1 MELKH
6 LEAKL
11 QNLEADLAMNAAII
25 QDIKGAVKDILAQ
38 GSDTKSGG
46 QKAAAVVSAGGFS
59 VNKTMAAISR
69 LDVGFAQARPSH
81 CDVEMDKVQGYHQ
94 CVADPEKLR
103 SFDADPNSHSLLVCP
118 KQFLLLV
125 KNISYLF
132 EANLKKPFLT
142 ILFGSSPYH
151 VLYAG

>member
-46 QKAAAVVSAGGFS
+46 QKAAAAVVSAGGFS
-59 VNKTMAAISR
+59 VNKDWGWGSMDNRDNMGSWDNPNKGSVSMDRGMGMSMGMGPIS
-69 LDVGFAQARPSH
+69 
-81 CDVEMDKVQGYHQ
+81 
-94 CVADPEKLR
+94 
-103 SFDADPNSHSLLVCP
+103 
-118 KQFLLLV
+118 
-125 KNISYLF
+125 
-132 EANLKKPFLT
+132 
-142 ILFGSSPYH
+142 
-151 VLYAG
+151 

>member
-125 KNISYLF
+125 KNISYFWKQILKSLF
-132 EANLKKPFLT
+132 
-142 ILFGSSPYH
+142 
-151 VLYAG
+151 